1 MCSQGIK
8 NMIINSQSSKNVF
21 PRKGKKMDETMLGRE
36 IEENEYGRLDTF
48 EIDGPMRIN
57 FYTKELQALCPSVEG
72 IQPDIYETTLSYRA
86 VTHAI
91 ESKSLKLWLV
101 QYRNQRI
108 FGEHLAIELHRNLSS
123 LNGIDDVQVRL
134 VQNIRGGIIT
144 DILYPSEI

>member
-1 MCSQGIK
+1 
-8 NMIINSQSSKNVF
+8 MIINSQSSKNVF

-86 VTHAI
+86 LTHAI